1 MTNPHSVRA
10 IAPIFGLLMAFAC
23 FMTGVNAQPQSAYPV
38 KNVRIVVGFAAGGF
52 ADSVSRL
59 VGQKLSERLGQPVV
73 VENRGGAG
81 GNIGAKF
88 VVNAAPD
95 GYTLLAHTA
104 ASTINN
110 SLYKNIGFNLLS
122 DLVPIANV
130 GSSPGIFAVNASHK
144 AGSLEDL
151 IRMTKASG
159 GRLTYSTAG
168 VGTSSHLAAEYLFNT
183 LSGLQ
188 ATHIPF
194 QGGAQAISAV
204 MSGQVDVVSIS
215 LPPASAFLKNGTL
228 KALAVSS
235 LKRVDTLPNV
245 RSASESGFSD
255 FEERSWV
262 GFFAPANTP
271 SAIVNRLN
279 AEISHVVALPEVR
292 DRLLAMGIEPQI
304 STAADFVDYV
314 RKEVNMW
321 SKIVSTTGI
330 TLD

>member
-1 MTNPHSVRA
+1 MTSSRWVVA
-10 IAPIFGLLMAFAC
+10 IPKAIWFSMGIWVS
-23 FMTGVNAQPQSAYPV
+23 MTIAYAQTQSAYPN
-38 KNVRIVVGFAAGGF
+38 KNIRIVVAFASGGF

-73 VENRGGAG
+73 IENRAGAG

-88 VVNAAPD
+88 VVGAAPD

-110 SLYKNIGFNLLS
+110 SLYKKIGFNMLT
-122 DLVPIANV
+122 DLIPIANV
-130 GSSPGIFAVNASHK
+130 GSSPGIFAVSASHK
-144 AGSLEDL
+144 AGSLEEL

-194 QGGAQAISAV
+194 QGGAQAITSV
-204 MSGQVDVVSIS
+204 ISGQVEVLSIS
-215 LPPASAFLKNGTL
+215 LPPASPFIKNGTL

-235 LKRVDTLPNV
+235 LKRVDTLPNIKTLG
-245 RSASESGFSD
+245 ESGYLD

-262 GFFAPANTP
+262 G
-271 SAIVNRLN
+271 
-279 AEISHVVALPEVR
+279 
-292 DRLLAMGIEPQI
+292 MEPQT
-304 STAADFVDYV
+304 SSASEFNDYV

-321 SKIVSTTGI
+321 SKIVATTGVN
-330 TLD
+330 LD

>member
-1 MTNPHSVRA
+1 MSSTHWVGA
-10 IAPIFGLLMAFAC
+10 IAKAFWLSMGILGGITFA
-23 FMTGVNAQPQSAYPV
+23 NAQTQSAYPA
-38 KNVRIVVGFAAGGF
+38 KNIRIVVAFASGGF
-52 ADSVSRL
+52 ADGVSRL
-59 VGQKLSERLGQPVV
+59 VGQKLSERLGQPVI

-88 VVNAAPD
+88 VVGAAPD

-110 SLYKNIGFNLLS
+110 SLYKNIGFNVLT

-130 GSSPGIFAVNASHK
+130 GSSPGIFAVSASHK
-144 AGSLEDL
+144 AGSLEEL
-151 IRMTKASG
+151 IRMAKASG

-194 QGGAQAISAV
+194 QGGAQAITSV
-204 MSGQVDVVSIS
+204 ISGQVEVLSIS
-215 LPPASAFLKNGTL
+215 LPPASPFIKNGTL

-235 LKRVDTLPNV
+235 LKRVDTLPNIKTV
-245 RSASESGFSD
+245 GESGYSD

-271 SAIVNRLN
+271 AAIVNRLN
-279 AEISHVVALPEVR
+279 AEISQVVALPEVR
-292 DRLLAMGIEPQI
+292 ERLVALGMEPQI
-304 STAADFVDYV
+304 SSAAEFNDYV

-321 SKIVSTTGI
+321 SKIISTTGI